1 MPQHTAVGNNASD
14 GMVRPVHPTLPHH
27 CPPAA
32 RPCEAPRPVPQRG
45 AREPSPVPWPPSPVL
60 GGLHP
65 QSNSTAVSSPLAT
78 FLQLLTGSQQQN
90 RL

>member
-45 AREPSPVPWPPSPVL
+45 AREPSRGPPLPCSADSIHSRTPL
-60 GGLHP
+60 RFHLHWRP
-65 QSNSTAVSSPLAT
+65 SSSFSLAVNNKTDSE
-78 FLQLLTGSQQQN
+78 
-90 RL
+90 

>member
-32 RPCEAPRPVPQRG
+32 RPCEAPPRAAAGGEG
-45 AREPSPVPWPPSPVL
+45 AVPWPPSPVL

-90 RL
+90 RR